1 MNSRQTFIFKH
12 FTSLFETYNGTVP
25 FQYFFKKHCK
35 QNPSLGSK
43 DRRLLREICYR
54 IFRSGTQWKNK
65 PLDELFLWPASFS
78 KQDDLLN
85 DFYEGLEKVEV
96 SFDFDYPFKDLLV
109 EELRN
114 PEFYESQ
121 INQPLVWVRVNQSNK
136 DKFKSKYK
144 DLVISEFE
152 INSMYVAFG
161 LSNSTPIEPEPLLFE
176 IQDLA
181 SQQVSANI
189 KLNDTQK
196 LKVWDCC
203 CGAGGKSLFLAEEY
217 KRIEFYASDIRPAI
231 LDNLKTRFKQK
242 RLTIPKLASIDLNK
256 KPEKINFNGQILGRD
271 FFDVILADVPC
282 SGSGTWARE
291 PEYFTYFDARK
302 MDEIVSRQFE
312 ISKSS
317 LRFLRSGGKFYYI
330 TCSVF
335 ERENQGVVNR
345 LAQECSVK
353 LVKMENVFRYQDQA
367 DNLFIAEFE
376 KI

>member
-12 FTSLFETYNGTVP
+12 FTSLFDTYNGTVP
-25 FQYFFKKHCK
+25 FHYFFKKHCK

-54 IFRSGTQWKNK
+54 IFRTGTIWKGK
-65 PLDELFLWPASFS
+65 PLNEIFLWPTSVS
-78 KQDDLLN
+78 KQDDLLK
-85 DFYEGLEKVEV
+85 DFYEGIVSDEI
-96 SFDFDYPFKDLLV
+96 SFDFDYPFKDLLLN
-109 EELRN
+109 ELRE
-114 PEFYESQ
+114 PEYYESL
-121 INQPLVWVRVNQSNK
+121 IRQPLVWVRVNQINK

-144 DLVISEFE
+144 DQVISEFE

-161 LSNSTPIEPEPLLFE
+161 LSNSTAMEPDPLLFE

-181 SQQVSANI
+181 SQQVSAEI
-189 KLNDTQK
+189 QLNNNQK

-203 CGAGGKSLFLAEEY
+203 SGAGGKSLFMAEEH
-217 KRIEFYASDIRPAI
+217 KRIELYASDIRPAI
-231 LDNLKTRFKQK
+231 LDILKTRFKQK
-242 RLTIPKLASIDLNK
+242 RLTIPKLATIDLNK
-256 KPEKINFNGQILGRD
+256 KPEKVNFNGQILGRD
-271 FFDVILADVPC
+271 YFDVIVADVPC

-317 LRFLRSGGKFYYI
+317 LRFLRTGGKFYYI

-335 ERENQGVVNR
+335 EIENQGVVQR
-345 LAQECSVK
+345 ISKECAVK
-353 LVKMENVFRYQDQA
+353 LVKMENMFRFKDQA
-367 DNLFIAEFE
+367 DNLFIAEFD
-376 KI
+376 KS

>member
-54 IFRSGTQWKNK
+54 IFRSGTQWKKK
-65 PLDELFLWPASFS
+65 PMDELFLWPASVS
-78 KQDDLLN
+78 KQDELLN
-85 DFYEGLEKVEV
+85 DFYDGLETVEV
-96 SFDFDYPFKDLLV
+96 NFDFEYPFKDLLV

-114 PEFYESQ
+114 LEFYDSQ
-121 INQPLVWVRVNQSNK
+121 INQPLVWVRVNQINK
-136 DKFKSKYK
+136 EKFKSKYK
-144 DLVISEFE
+144 DSVISEFD

-161 LSNSTPIEPEPLLFE
+161 LSNSTSIEPEPLLFE
-176 IQDLA
+176 VQDLA
-181 SQQVSANI
+181 SQQVASEI
-189 KLNDTQK
+189 KLHDNQK

-203 CGAGGKSLFLAEEY
+203 CGAGGKSLFLAEEF
-217 KRIEFYASDIRPAI
+217 KRIELYASDIRPAI

-291 PEYFTYFDARK
+291 PEYFTFFDARK